1 MLHGNRHQC
10 KTIFLNDNQM
20 IKTLGV
26 KNMFLMKN
34 DVLAIKTIIFAKLNQ
49 LGHYLR
55 WLITF
60 GGLWQGWVG

>member
-1 MLHGNRHQC
+1 
-10 KTIFLNDNQM
+10 M

-34 DVLAIKTIIFAKLNQ
+34 DVFAIKTIIFAKLNQ